1 MSSTGLH
8 EDPDKLRP
16 ETTDLHRA
24 IVSLMEEL
32 EAVAWY
38 GQRIDAATDPELRA
52 ILERHFASVKIL
64 SSKSGGRL
72 SEDCD
77 SGQKMVALCR

>member
-1 MSSTGLH
+1 VT
-8 EDPDKLRP
+8 
-16 ETTDLHRA
+16 
-24 IVSLMEEL
+24 
-32 EAVAWY
+32 
-38 GQRIDAATDPELRA
+38 ELRA
-52 ILERHFASVKIL
+52 ILERHFSSVKIL